1 MSLPRTTSSV
11 WVQLAVWVSSCC
23 QPGCCLHPL
32 CGRKKSL
39 LNYCREQKKW
49 ISGPFCSLMQLQLLL
64 KVRVLFFLYTSL
76 AAGDQWLTL
85 HQLSQPAACKAR
97 AVGLEPLAGCCFWA
111 GSARAPAMS
120 GQAVLSNLGWA
131 RMPWFRVPVSFRAV
145 CSQLPGSEHGCSC
158 GEI

>member
-1 MSLPRTTSSV
+1 MDLR
-11 WVQLAVWVSSCC
+11 
-23 QPGCCLHPL
+23 
-32 CGRKKSL
+32 SL
-39 LNYCREQKKW
+39 LFLNATSAVTKGE
-49 ISGPFCSLMQLQLLL
+49 GL
-64 KVRVLFFLYTSL
+64 VFLYTSL

-131 RMPWFRVPVSFRAV
+131 HMPWFRVPVSFPAV